1 MAKKKIQEEET
12 LEEAL
17 VGVLGEELEE
27 VTESVT
33 EPEPELD
40 PVVPGLDGF
49 MESSKSLFGQ
59 ASDPI
64 AWLLAKIDAGKG
76 PIGILTGHSRKA
88 RAAILELDAACG
100 ERARTISLDRARL
113 GVAGVEV
120 KAYSAPEQLRGKR
133 LASAWVQPGASQRLV
148 DLLRRCLQKGGEV
161 LG

>member
-40 PVVPGLDGF
+40 PVACLKRLLDDSMKPSRPGT
-49 MESSKSLFGQ
+49 
-59 ASDPI
+59 SDPI

-88 RAAILELDAACG
+88 REAILTLDAACG
-100 ERARTISLDRARL
+100 DRIRTLSLDRARL

>member
-17 VGVLGEELEE
+17 VGVLGEE
-27 VTESVT
+27 
-33 EPEPELD
+33 PEPS
-40 PVVPGLDGF
+40 PVLSEPDH
-49 MESSKSLFGQ
+49 
-59 ASDPI
+59 SDPI
-64 AWLLAKIDAGKG
+64 AWLLDKIDAGKG

-133 LASAWVQPGASQRLV
+133 LAAAWVQPGASQRLV

-161 LG
+161 YPD